1 MVQAPAKRLTPA
13 RSRSTKSGTPTLTSQ
28 PSILNLRFVGDQ
40 APIQIYGTFPS
51 GLKLDV
57 SKSSNTTYVSGSP
70 GIATVTTYGMVT
82 ATGPGSTYITVNNTL
97 NVPVNVPQPVSVVPP
112 LSILYANQTQQ
123 FTARLATSALQGS
136 VNWTATPPGV
146 GTLSSTGLYTAP
158 PSVSS
163 QQVITITATNAA
175 DNTQSASASVLLYP
189 PASVNVAPASVT
201 LGQSQTQQFTA
212 TVANVSNGNM
222 AVTWSISPSGAGTV
236 DSTGLYTAPA
246 TIASTQTVSVTA
258 TSVANGSV
266 TASATVT
273 LSPPQ

>member
-1 MVQAPAKRLTPA
+1 
-13 RSRSTKSGTPTLTSQ
+13 
-28 PSILNLRFVGDQ
+28 
-40 APIQIYGTFPS
+40 
-51 GLKLDV
+51 
-57 SKSSNTTYVSGSP
+57 
-70 GIATVTTYGMVT
+70 
-82 ATGPGSTYITVNNTL
+82 
-97 NVPVNVPQPVSVVPP
+97 
-112 LSILYANQTQQ
+112 
-123 FTARLATSALQGS
+123 LQGS
-136 VNWTATPPGV
+136 VKWTATPPGV

-189 PASVNVAPASVT
+189 PASVNVAPASVK

-236 DSTGLYTAPA
+236 DSTCLYTAPA